1 MASTGPITERES
13 NLTYSGESGGLN
25 ESDTGTGSY
34 DTQIMWDDTN
44 AAAPEAS
51 GPMKESMETMKKAWK
66 DASYTPEG
74 ALEVDHAVMMLSF
87 QYDLG

>member
-1 MASTGPITERES
+1 MSSTGPITERES

-66 DASYTPEG
+66 DAS
-74 ALEVDHAVMMLSF
+74 
-87 QYDLG
+87 